1 VGALNC
7 KDVKE
12 LLSEY
17 MDNELTPEQAAEVQ
31 AHLDGCDAC
40 KEQLEELVRLHNSLK
55 EALKTAAGDVVP
67 PVNSLAIIKERAGMK
82 SSSVKNGFWSRMSAP
97 AGVALSLF
105 LALITLLSSMSFL
118 SEDHLF
124 SIGGYPPSK
133 PPLLVSDGEGGVM
146 LYWRTGDY
154 EYEQYIDAEG
164 NLLWGENGRDITGGT
179 PSFDLPEPVSESGY
193 TPDLQVIYGD
203 DGSCI
208 KVYLQGIGGVLYAW
222 KTDSSGN
229 ILWGSDAVAYPL
241 PDIEIPDDVT
251 GVYTFYYEPTGYPCI
266 SVYPDPDFNTM
277 GYSSVISDGAGGV
290 IIFSRVG
297 MGVGIS
303 NTHLVYAQHIDSEGN
318 LLWGESGM
326 VIQSVPSAPTALII
340 AVVSLI
346 IAVMVII
353 GLIRGNKAAQISTPV
368 ISLGL
373 FFVAMYCVNLM
384 YGTFGNNVY
393 EWSYVLN
400 TPLNWVAIWGIIIC
414 GLVLAVLGI
423 KKAKLNKWIMIP
435 VFVPYV
441 LWAGITILWI
451 CLSNF

>member
-1 VGALNC
+1 MNC

-12 LLSEY
+12 LLNEY
-17 MDNELTPEQAAEVQ
+17 IKDELSLVMRESVK
-31 AHLDGCDAC
+31 AHIDGCDAC
-40 KEQLEELVRLHNSLK
+40 KKELEELTALQNNLRATLK
-55 EALKTAAGDVVP
+55 AAAGEALP
-67 PVNSLAIIKERAGMK
+67 PSGSLAIIKERAGME
-82 SSSVKNGFWSRMSAP
+82 SAPVKNGFWSRMSAP
-97 AGVALSLF
+97 AGVALSL
-105 LALITLLSSMSFL
+105 LIGLVTLLSSMSFL
-118 SEDHLF
+118 SDLNLF
-124 SIGGYPPSK
+124 EIGGYPPPK

-179 PSFDLPEPVSESGY
+179 PSFDLPEPVFESGY

-266 SVYPDPDFNTM
+266 SVYPDPDFHTM

-340 AVVSLI
+340 AGVSLI
-346 IAVMVII
+346 ISVMVII

-414 GLVLAVLGI
+414 GLVLAVLGA

-441 LWAGITILWI
+441 LWAAVCVLWI